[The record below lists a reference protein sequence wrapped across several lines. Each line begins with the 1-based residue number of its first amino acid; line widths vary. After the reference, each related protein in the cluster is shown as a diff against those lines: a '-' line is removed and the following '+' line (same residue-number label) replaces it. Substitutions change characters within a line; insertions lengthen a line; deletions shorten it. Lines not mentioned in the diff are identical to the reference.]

1 MAQAMLSQCTGGEE
15 GASQAPALPSIPSIP
30 SLLSHFLP
38 LFLLFLVLL
47 RMHLRCASSFPPP
60 LLTSSLRSL
69 SLAPRCA
76 RHASC
81 RFVRVCGAQQL
92 SLFPPPSVFISP
104 CFFVPLHLTLCAS
117 LEQRARSRVAR
128 CNTLRF
134 SFFCKRKKRSCKR
147 TKRVRT
153 KRVRTKRVR
162 VVLFSARQR
171 GDAGRVLLA
180 A

>member
-1 MAQAMLSQCTGGEE
+1 MAQASTGGEE
-15 GASQAPALPSIPSIP
+15 GAPQAPALPSIP

-69 SLAPRCA
+69 SLASRCA

-81 RFVRVCGAQQL
+81 RFVRVYGAQQL
-92 SLFPPPSVFISP
+92 SLFPPSPFPHLLLLFLLVFSFP
-104 CFFVPLHLTLCAS
+104 FTSRYLQCAS

-147 TKRVRT
+147 TKRVRF
-153 KRVRTKRVR
+153 
-162 VVLFSARQR
+162 VLFSHENGKGSERNASSARQR
-171 GDAGRVLLA
+171 GDAGRA
-180 A
+180 